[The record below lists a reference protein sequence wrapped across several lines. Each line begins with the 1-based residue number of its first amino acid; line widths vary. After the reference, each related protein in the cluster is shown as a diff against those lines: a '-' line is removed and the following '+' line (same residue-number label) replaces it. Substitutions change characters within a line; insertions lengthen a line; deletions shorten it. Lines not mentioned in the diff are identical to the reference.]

1 MAARDRR
8 PLTEDEV
15 KAICV
20 REIES
25 AKSFC
30 EPLSAARMKAMDY
43 YLAKPFG
50 DERPGQSRVVTR
62 ETADT
67 IEWLMPSLLEIFS
80 STDETVRFDPV
91 GPEDVP
97 FAEQASDYVNFIWNK
112 DNPGFLSMHGW
123 FKDAL
128 LGGLGVL
135 KIWWE
140 DDEETKAAA
149 FEGLDDVQLQ
159 MVMDDPSIE
168 ILGVDPSDQ
177 ASGLAEEGQAALP
190 APQPDPAMPAPAPPT
205 FWNVSLRWKEP
216 RGRVC
221 VEPVPPEEYI
231 FLSSVKRDTD
241 PGQGHVRR
249 ITQGDLIA
257 QGFDPAVVDDL
268 PTADGDDHGERA
280 HRFDPAFGDDD
291 ITRSTTDRASRY
303 VTITEWYTRIDLDGD
318 GIAENV
324 MVTLGGDTNGKILR
338 VEEYDGPPFAVLSPI
353 LMPHRLA
360 GLSVAELVMDL
371 QEIKSS
377 LTRQMLN
384 SLYLSNNPRVW
395 AVDGQVNLDDLLTHR
410 PGGVVRM
417 RQPGMVGELNTTFVG
432 GQAFPFLEYID
443 RTLEGRTGVSR
454 MMQGMDADILN
465 GGNKAMQTAT
475 GVAALQSAAQQRVAL
490 IARVFAETGVKK
502 AFRLILQLVTK
513 YQDQQRVVRLR
524 NQWVPIDPRA
534 WNSEMD
540 CTIEVGLG
548 SGNKAEQ
555 TAHLSNILAIQQQ
568 LMQVGGMGMVTPKEV
583 HNTLGKLVQLAGL
596 KQVDSYFTDP
606 SQAMQQPRQPPPD
619 PNLMAVQAQIQ
630 IEQAKLQL
638 EMEKMR
644 RADDRERDK
653 LDAEISLKAA
663 ELQSKYGAQV
673 NVAQIRAS
681 VERDRELMRQQ
692 SAMQQAQMQP
702 PQGPVR

>member
-1 MAARDRR
+1 MNAHDRY
-8 PLTEDEV
+8 
-15 KAICV
+15 
-20 REIES
+20 
-25 AKSFC
+25 
-30 EPLSAARMKAMDY
+30 MG
-43 YLAKPFG
+43 KPYG
-50 DERPGQSRVVTR
+50 DEKPGQSRVVTR
-62 ETADT
+62 ETLDAV
-67 IEWLMPSLLEIFS
+67 EWILPSLLEIFA

-97 FAEQASDYVNFIWNK
+97 FAEQATDYCNYVWSK
-112 DNPGFLSMHGW
+112 DNPGFLSMHTW

-128 LGGLGVL
+128 INSLGVL

-140 DDEETKAAA
+140 DDEEVKTAG
-149 FEGLDDVQLQ
+149 FEGLDDSQLQ
-159 MVMDDPSIE
+159 MIMDDPSIE

-190 APQPDPAMPAPAPPT
+190 APQPDPAMSEGMPAPVPPAPT
-205 FWNVSLRWKEP
+205 FWNVSLRWTEP
-216 RGRVC
+216 RGKVC
-221 VEPVPPEEYI
+221 VEPVPPEEYV

-241 PGQGHVRR
+241 PGQGHIRR

-257 QGFDPAVVDDL
+257 QGFDQDIVDDL
-268 PTADGDDHGERA
+268 PTADGDDNGERG

-291 ITRSTTDRASRY
+291 ITRSTTDRASRF
-303 VTITEWYTRIDLDGD
+303 VTVTEWYTRIDLDGD
-318 GIAENV
+318 GVAENV
-324 MVTLGGDTNGKILR
+324 MVTLGGDTNGKVLR

-417 RQPGMVGELNTTFVG
+417 RQPGMVGELNTTYVG
-432 GQAFPFLEYID
+432 AQAFPFLEYID

-454 MMQGMDADILN
+454 MMQGIDADALH

-524 NQWVPIDPRA
+524 NQWVPVDPRA

-540 CTIEVGLG
+540 CSIEVGLG

-555 TAHLSNILAIQQQ
+555 TAHLGNILAIQQQ
-568 LMQVGGMGMVTPKEV
+568 LMQVGGMGMVTPKEI
-583 HNTLGKLVQLAGL
+583 HNTLAKMVQLAGL
-596 KQVDSYFTDP
+596 KQVDAYFADP
-606 SQAMQQPRQPPPD
+606 SQAMQQPPQPPPPD
-619 PNLMAVQAQIQ
+619 PNLMLVQVQAQV
-630 IEQAKLQL
+630 EQGKLEL
-638 EMEKMR
+638 EREKML

-663 ELQSKYGAQV
+663 ELQSRYGAQV
-673 NVAQIRAS
+673 NVAAIRAD
-681 VERDRELMRQQ
+681 VERDREAMRQQ
-692 SAMQQAQMQP
+692 AQVAQASAG
-702 PQGPVR
+702 QGPVRGMQPRPNGPVQ